1 MNTSQLTKEEYQLIG
16 EKLFGHNYSKKT
28 EESSKSTSKSQYN
41 HWLNESKK
49 DKGSEIIEPSV
60 ALKIKESIKLGI
72 WLINNDKGKQGLQ
85 YLRMCI
91 SWLEKDYEESHSR
104 LLSEYNL
111 YEKMKERVYVKN
123 NIDN

>member
-1 MNTSQLTKEEYQLIG
+1 MEIPLIYVAHRIIMTSYVEVTKVDHVEAE
-16 EKLFGHNYSKKT
+16 
-28 EESSKSTSKSQYN
+28 
-41 HWLNESKK
+41 
-49 DKGSEIIEPSV
+49 
-60 ALKIKESIKLGI
+60 
-72 WLINNDKGKQGLQ
+72 KGKQGLQ

-91 SWLEKDYEESHSR
+91 SCLEKDYEESHPR